1 MGRWTRIPKGRGRFR
16 RIYVPD
22 PAEKARLR
30 ELLPKLYRLWAAAA
44 RRTARKR
51 GLPVH
56 NLTDAVHGFVPGRSP
71 VTCAV
76 RHVGMEITASVDL
89 ADCFDYVTRDAV
101 LRALSEVSL
110 RPPLWLDELFRDG
123 VAAQGLPTSPML
135 CNIALLPVDAY
146 MVWLLRGF
154 VRYYA
159 YTRYG
164 DDIAVSSSS
173 STTDEVRLVL
183 QHLAKL
189 VRSYGFV
196 LNEEKTRIQHAS
208 RGMRLICGVSVGPD
222 GIQAPRRVRRLLRAA
237 LHRGNTAQASG
248 LAGWCAL
255 RMPRRA
261 VLLLAGTELTSCSH
275 RQPCGPDCVSGL
287 DTLKM
292 LRRTLNA
299 AQLVRVIQAARSA
312 HRTNPRLCPGMVIQ
326 DALHH
331 TAL

>member
-30 ELLPKLYRLWAAAA
+30 ELLPELYRLWATAA
-44 RRTARKR
+44 RRAAKKR
-51 GLPVH
+51 GLPVR
-56 NLTDAVHGFVPGRSP
+56 NLTDAVHGFLPGRSP

-76 RHVGMEITASVDL
+76 RHVGMNITASVDL
-89 ADCFDYVTRDAV
+89 ADCFDHVTRDKV
-101 LRALSEVSL
+101 LRALREVSL
-110 RPPLWLDELFRDG
+110 QPPSWLDELFRDG

-146 MVWLLRGF
+146 MVLGLNCLPGPN
-154 VRYYA
+154 A

-164 DDIAVSSSS
+164 DDIAISSSS
-173 STTDEVRLVL
+173 SRQVHFALQCLADLVRL
-183 QHLAKL
+183 
-189 VRSYGFV
+189 YGFV

-261 VLLLAGTELTSCSH
+261 ALSLAGTGLTSCS
-275 RQPCGPDCVSGL
+275 RQDPCGPNCVSGL
-287 DTLKM
+287 DTLRR
-292 LRRTLNA
+292 LRRTLDA
-299 AQLVRVIQAARSA
+299 SQLARAILMAKSTL
-312 HRTNPRLCPGMVIQ
+312 RERPNLCPGTALQ
-326 DALHH
+326 DALHR
-331 TAL
+331 TAP